1 MDYIFSARSIRKGK
15 FGNEPAATHFL
26 EVPSNGKDLSPSQ
39 KISQSEWRKKVQAE
53 ALHNPGDTDDC
64 PGDIVIYV
72 HGFNN
77 STKTVLDRHRKIA
90 KGLKKNGFK
99 GVVVSYDWPSA
110 DSALNYLE
118 DRMDAKMSA
127 FRLVADGIRPFARLQ
142 SPSCKTNTHILAH
155 SMGCYVVREAFDDAD
170 DRPAI
175 AAASWSVSQILFVG
189 ADVSASGMKDGSSK
203 SSSLY
208 RHCVRLTNYYNHF
221 DDVLTLSNVKRVG
234 VSPRAGRVG
243 LPANKPSKAV
253 DLHCGHYYDQVKDG
267 FTSAS
272 AHNWYFDD
280 PIFMT
285 DAFHTIDGRI
295 DREDIPTRRRA
306 SNIDD
311 LVLVDPS
318 KL

>member
-1 MDYIFSARSIRKGK
+1 MDYIFSARSVRKGK
-15 FGNEPAATHFL
+15 FNSEPAATHFL
-26 EVPSNGKDLSPSQ
+26 EVPSNSRDLSPAQ
-39 KISQSEWRKKVQAE
+39 KISQSEWRKKVQGE
-53 ALHNPGDTDDC
+53 ALHDLNGGADC
-64 PGDIVIYV
+64 PGDIVLYV

-77 STKTVLDRHRKIA
+77 STKTVLERHRKIA
-90 KGLKKNGFK
+90 KGLKTNGFK

-118 DRMDAKMSA
+118 DRMDAKQSA
-127 FRLVADGIRPFARLQ
+127 FRLVADGIKPFARLQ
-142 SPSCKTNTHILAH
+142 APDCKINTHILAH

-175 AAASWSVSQILFVG
+175 AASSWSVSQILFVA

-243 LPANKPSKAV
+243 LPKDRPGKAV
-253 DLHCGHYYDQVKDG
+253 DLYCGQYYDSVKDG
-267 FTSAS
+267 FGSAT
-272 AHNWYFDD
+272 AHNWYFED

-285 DAFHTIDGRI
+285 DAFHTIEGRI
-295 DREDIPTRRRA
+295 DRADIPTRA
-306 SNIDD
+306 GTNTDD
-311 LVLVDPS
+311 LALVEP
-318 KL
+318 KAG